1 MGSFRVRL
9 PLVGARHEEGL
20 GRVSRSWWRRRAR
33 RRARG
38 RSALLKLEIET
49 SGAAEIAVLPGSKA
63 LHAVHAVHAV
73 HAPGRVGGRGNFVRG
88 GAVDGGRGAGDSR
101 ETLDHQIGQLLVFRV
116 AFGEAAHVY
125 GQLDHRFRTLL
136 AHRGRVTT

>member
-9 PLVGARHEEGL
+9 PLVGARHEERL
-20 GRVSRSWWRRRAR
+20 GRVSGGRRRRRAR

-63 LHAVHAVHAV
+63 LHAVHAVHA
-73 HAPGRVGGRGNFVRG
+73 PGRVGGRGNFVRG
-88 GAVDGGRGAGDSR
+88 GAVDGRRGAGDSR
-101 ETLDHQIGQLLVFRV
+101 ETLDHQIGQLLVLRV

-125 GQLDHRFRTLL
+125 GQLDHRLRTLL
-136 AHRGRVTT
+136 AHRGRVAT